1 MWRVSRRVPSTLAW
15 PISRPWL
22 PSAFCHR
29 CLASVTPQE
38 LRRPFQQK
46 NRRRDDALLP
56 RMPPA
61 VPERSTPFV
70 HAWLSA
76 WDTPRAG
83 IAQLR
88 TDVWSMPLRTDIV
101 SRVVAWQRA
110 CMRQGTSKTKGRNE
124 KRGGGKKPRPQKGL
138 GKARV
143 GSIRSPLY
151 RGGGDT
157 HPKRPRDFSY
167 KLNQKVQTLGLK
179 TVLSDKY
186 RRNALLVMKDL
197 AMASEGEGKRGAAA
211 LGEELGAKLTTL
223 GVDLQ
228 RQTVVLITREGLA
241 ESDGLKKASESHDGV
256 LVLTPRQANV
266 LDVVKRHVL
275 VVSLDALEDLHTI
288 LTDERW
294 TGHVWR
300 ELPSWRLAELGDQ
313 QGAVAAT
320 S

>member
-1 MWRVSRRVPSTLAW
+1 
-15 PISRPWL
+15 
-22 PSAFCHR
+22 
-29 CLASVTPQE
+29 
-38 LRRPFQQK
+38 
-46 NRRRDDALLP
+46 
-56 RMPPA
+56 
-61 VPERSTPFV
+61 
-70 HAWLSA
+70 
-76 WDTPRAG
+76 
-83 IAQLR
+83 
-88 TDVWSMPLRTDIV
+88 MPLRTDIV

-143 GSIRSPLY
+143 GSIRSPIY